1 MPTAAQI
8 VAGRA
13 RSLAHQDVGD
23 RAHDRAPYIVA
34 IDGRSGSGKTTVGG
48 AVAHLLGD
56 APVIHMDDLYDGWQ
70 GAEAGSRLLV
80 RDLLEP
86 IRRGE
91 RASYHRFDWESGAYE
106 PHVIEVPTHEFLVVE
121 GVLAMWGP
129 ARSLVDLAVW
139 LEAPVQVRKD
149 RALRRDGGVF
159 APHWAEWTR
168 AENRL
173 FAADDTASKADLV
186 LSTAAEPVDKDMP
199 LDKDAPL
206 EK

>member
-1 MPTAAQI
+1 MRPTLSSWLVPTAAQT

-80 RDLLEP
+80 RDILEP

-91 RASYHRFDWESGAYE
+91 QAAYHRFDWESGAYNQ
-106 PHVIEVPTHEFLVVE
+106 HVIEVPTHKFLVVE

-129 ARSLVDLAVW
+129 RGPRRSGRMARGAGTGPQRQGASAG
-139 LEAPVQVRKD
+139 R
-149 RALRRDGGVF
+149 GGVC
-159 APHWAEWTR
+159 
-168 AENRL
+168 
-173 FAADDTASKADLV
+173 ASLAG
-186 LSTAAEPVDKDMP
+186 VD
-199 LDKDAPL
+199 A
-206 EK
+206 